1 VEWLDLGV
9 CRALWHEGG
18 ERTAVV
24 LPGASGGAFQ
34 APVFYLSLALQD
46 VGFSVLTVHDEFD
59 GEERTL
65 VVDLAEPRPP
75 IEVAHATVDKVD
87 GPRQWLRFRRDATT
101 AATLIAEVAA
111 LYPLRDLTL
120 EEPAIE
126 DIVRRI
132 YLEGV

>member
-1 VEWLDLGV
+1 M
-9 CRALWHEGG
+9 
-18 ERTAVV
+18 
-24 LPGASGGAFQ
+24 
-34 APVFYLSLALQD
+34 APA
-46 VGFSVLTVHDEFD
+46 
-59 GEERTL
+59 
-65 VVDLAEPRPP
+65 
-75 IEVAHATVDKVD
+75 IVD
-87 GPRQWLRFRRDATT
+87 GSYVLECNVPVRSVPRQWLRFRRDATT